1 MLGIFSF
8 QKFSTLDFP
17 GRLAAIIWFSGCNMR
32 CPYCYNKDV
41 VFGEKRIEEDEILVF
56 LKKRVGLLDGIS
68 FTGGE
73 ATLYKNLI
81 PFSQKI
87 KDLGFDIKLDTNGLN
102 FDVIRNMV
110 EKNLV
115 DYIALDFKAPPEK
128 FELITKNR
136 HYEKFEKT
144 LDFLIGSDVDFE
156 VRTTVH
162 TALLDEND
170 INEIIK
176 ILHQK
181 GYKGTYYLQN
191 YFETE
196 KETIGN
202 IGPQKRKLDTSKL
215 LDLIPI
221 EFRNF

>member
-1 MLGIFSF
+1 MLGIYSI
-8 QKFSTLDFP
+8 QKFSSLDFP
-17 GRLAAIIWFSGCNMR
+17 GRLCAILWFSGCNMR

-41 VFGEKRIEEDEILVF
+41 VFGQKQIEEDEVLEF
-56 LKKRVGLLDGIS
+56 LKKRIGLLDGVS

-81 PFSQKI
+81 PFSRKI
-87 KDLGFDIKLDTNGLN
+87 KDLGFDIKLDTNGIN
-102 FDVIRNMV
+102 FDTIKEMV
-110 EKNLV
+110 NKSLV

-128 FELITKNR
+128 FEKITNNR

-144 LDFLIGSDVDFE
+144 LDFLIKSDVDFE
-156 VRTTVH
+156 IRTTVH
-162 TALLDEND
+162 TDLLNEDD

-176 ILHQK
+176 TLYKK

-215 LDLIPI
+215 LDLIPL

>member
-1 MLGIFSF
+1 MLGIYSV

-41 VFGEKRIEEDEILVF
+41 VFGKKRIEEDEVLNF
-56 LKKRVGLLDGIS
+56 LKKRAGLLDGVS
-68 FTGGE
+68 LTGGE

-87 KDLGFDIKLDTNGLN
+87 KNLGFDIKLDTNGIN
-102 FDVIRNMV
+102 FSVIEDMV
-110 EKNLV
+110 KQQLA

-128 FELITKNR
+128 FEKITKNR
-136 HYEKFEKT
+136 HYSKFEKT
-144 LDFLIGSDVDFE
+144 LDFLIEKGADFE

-162 TALLDEND
+162 TDLLDEND
-170 INEIIK
+170 INKIIE
-176 ILHQK
+176 ILHNK
-181 GYKGTYYLQN
+181 GYRGTYYLQN

-202 IGPQKRKLDTSKL
+202 IGPQKRKLNTSKL
-215 LDLIPI
+215 IDLIPL

>member
-162 TALLDEND
+162 TDLLNEND
-170 INEIIK
+170 INKIIK

>member
-17 GRLAAIIWFSGCNMR
+17 GCLAAIIWFSGCNMR

-41 VFGEKRIEEDEILVF
+41 VFGEKRIEEDEILDF
-56 LKKRVGLLDGIS
+56 LKKRVGLLDGVS

-162 TALLDEND
+162 TDFLDEND